1 MLRKPKAL
9 VLDSWAVIAYLEG
22 EPSAE
27 KIADLIAD
35 AHEHDIP
42 LFMSVV
48 NAGEVWYILARE
60 ASISD
65 ADRAIAELRRLRIE
79 LIDADWT
86 LAHEAGGFKAKHK
99 MSFADCFAAALAKQ
113 KKAVLLT
120 GDKEFKQIEGDIT
133 IEWLHRGLN
142 S

>member
-1 MLRKPKAL
+1 MPRKPKAL

-60 ASISD
+60 ASTSD

-99 MSFADCFAAALAKQ
+99 MSLADCFAGALAKQ
-113 KKAVLLT
+113 KKAALLT
-120 GDKEFKQIEGDIT
+120 GDLEFKQIEGDIT
-133 IEWLHRGLN
+133 IEWLRRG
-142 S
+142 